1 MAEPFFVKI
10 SGRIAQTTRLLFD
23 VPAVS
28 HTSFETVDGFQ
39 KGESIGTEQ
48 NGIKGKVSSA
58 TKESRDWDRMDS
70 RHYSKIMLDTSDG
83 DVWVDTFI
91 SEGEFKRYRSSTIE
105 NIPVTDIIFQSDIS
119 NRAMT
124 VDELDEA
131 IVDYVLERCRQ
142 YFLRRES

>member
-1 MAEPFFVKI
+1 MDFRKEKALELN
-10 SGRIAQTTRLLFD
+10 R
-23 VPAVS
+23 
-28 HTSFETVDGFQ
+28 
-39 KGESIGTEQ
+39 TEL
-48 NGIKGKVSSA
+48 KEKVSSA

>member
-1 MAEPFFVKI
+1 MY
-10 SGRIAQTTRLLFD
+10 RLSVILPLKLLMDFRKEK
-23 VPAVS
+23 AL
-28 HTSFETVDGFQ
+28 ELNR
-39 KGESIGTEQ
+39 TEL
-48 NGIKGKVSSA
+48 KEKVSSA

-83 DVWVDTFI
+83 DVWADTFI

>member
-1 MAEPFFVKI
+1 MY
-10 SGRIAQTTRLLFD
+10 RLSVILPLKLLMDFRKEK
-23 VPAVS
+23 AL
-28 HTSFETVDGFQ
+28 ELNR
-39 KGESIGTEQ
+39 TEL
-48 NGIKGKVSSA
+48 KEKVSSA

-91 SEGEFKRYRSSTIE
+91 SEGGFKRYRSSTIE

>member
-1 MAEPFFVKI
+1 MY
-10 SGRIAQTTRLLFD
+10 RLSVILPLKLLMDFRKEK
-23 VPAVS
+23 AL
-28 HTSFETVDGFQ
+28 ELNR
-39 KGESIGTEQ
+39 TEL
-48 NGIKGKVSSA
+48 KEKVSSA

>member
-1 MAEPFFVKI
+1 MY
-10 SGRIAQTTRLLFD
+10 RLSVILPLKLLMDFRKEK
-23 VPAVS
+23 VL
-28 HTSFETVDGFQ
+28 ELNR
-39 KGESIGTEQ
+39 TEL
-48 NGIKGKVSSA
+48 KEKVSSA